1 MRKIALDKYDIII
14 IGGGIAGLS
23 TALPISSKTEATLLL
38 VEKNTAGDPTK
49 TSPFTFPDTV
59 QRFHLSDAVLQKYT
73 RFTYRSPTGVVAS
86 FKYEKPPFVTLDYQ
100 KACSI
105 LLNQITKKNNVKVLE
120 KTEALDF
127 KTTKTDLKLTLSNS
141 TTVSCNFLVDAS
153 GSSFFA
159 SRKLGIKLPPLYSHP
174 YGEFLEGCKIEDP
187 EEMCIFSGIK
197 YGNGGGW
204 MYPIDK
210 KTARFG
216 FATVTTSTAYPKDI
230 VERNFREAIKNF
242 KPYNEMLTD
251 AKKKRSESGTIP
263 IGPLNKFIHKRIA
276 LVGDAAGQ
284 ATSWYNEGVRPALES
299 GEMCGNAI
307 VEACEKKKLGETT
320 LTKYQRL
327 WETRNKKSYSRGT
340 RGASRTF
347 LMRSQED
354 WDNSIRHQASLSP
367 QEMVAIIRYNRW
379 PGSRLDLYSRYF
391 LHRMRKFGK
400 RLRQKVRN
408 P

>member
-1 MRKIALDKYDIII
+1 MEKYSITI

-23 TALPISSKTEATLLL
+23 TAHSISSKTEATLLI
-38 VEKNTAGDPTK
+38 VEKGTAGDPTK

-59 QRFHLSDAVLQKYT
+59 QRFHLSNAVLQKYT

-105 LLNQITKKNNVKVLE
+105 LLNQVTKKNNVKVLE

-141 TTVSCNFLVDAS
+141 TTVSCDLLVDAS
-153 GSSFFA
+153 GSNFFA
-159 SRKLGIKLPPLYSHP
+159 SRKLGIRLPSLYSHP
-174 YGEFLEGCKIEDP
+174 YGEFLEGCEIEDP

-210 KTARFG
+210 ETARFG
-216 FATVTTSTAYPKDI
+216 FATVTTSTAYPRDI

-242 KPYNEMLTD
+242 KPYNKMLTG
-251 AKKKRSESGTIP
+251 AKRKRLESGTIP
-263 IGPLNKFIHKRIA
+263 IGPLKKFVHKRIA

-284 ATSWYNEGVRPALES
+284 ATSWYNEGVRPALEG

-307 VEACEKKKLGETT
+307 VEAYQKGKLGDTA
-320 LTKYQRL
+320 LTEYQHL

-340 RGASRTF
+340 RGASKTF
-347 LMRSQED
+347 FGRSQED

-367 QEMVAIIRYNRW
+367 DEMIAIIRYNRW
-379 PGSRLDLYSRYF
+379 PSSGSNLYSRGW
-391 LHRMRKFGK
+391 HRMRSIIR
-400 RLRQKVRN
+400 RLR
-408 P
+408 